1 MFCGFDC
8 FGSVFFVY
16 LTMDVKIKI
25 TSENAIVPVR
35 ANSTDA
41 GFDCYASSIN
51 ETENYLEYGLG
62 FQLEIPTGFFGLILA
77 RSSITN
83 FDLMVKNSAGIIDSG
98 YRGEMKLRL
107 KKFGDKIYSIG
118 DRVCQ
123 LIILPYP
130 EINLVLSEN
139 LDDVNDRKGG
149 FGSSGVN

>member
-1 MFCGFDC
+1 MG
-8 FGSVFFVY
+8 FFVY

-25 TSENAIVPVR
+25 TSKDAVMPVK
-35 ANSTDA
+35 ANLTDA

-62 FQLEIPTGFFGLILA
+62 FQLEIPSGFFGLLVA

-98 YRGEMKLRL
+98 YRGEVKLRL
-107 KKFGDKIYSIG
+107 KKFGSKIYSVG

-130 EINLVLSEN
+130 EVHLVLSEN
-139 LDDVNDRKGG
+139 LDDVNDRQGG